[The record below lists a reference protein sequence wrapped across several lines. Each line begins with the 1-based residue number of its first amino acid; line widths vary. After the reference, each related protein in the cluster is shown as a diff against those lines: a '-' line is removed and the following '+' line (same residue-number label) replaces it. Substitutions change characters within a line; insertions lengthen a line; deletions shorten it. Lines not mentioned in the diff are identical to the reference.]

1 MAKWFDR
8 YPGPDFVVSGAAATL
23 RVLED
28 RLGIPAGQPLRRTA
42 HGSGFDIAY
51 VQVNADL
58 ALSASWIQLMGLQ
71 PLSDAESRS
80 DTGRELRA
88 MLLAYITAQRLDR
101 PVLTHVQALSA
112 PTEDDIGAIIEL
124 LRSRGVP
131 HLARLRNVYIGLLE
145 ENGRIRYDPAA
156 DAGMFLEFA
165 PTVQSGFSNF
175 LLPPRLAAEP
185 EVAVLPAGTFVR
197 PVARAHIVP
206 SAEAVIERLRAI
218 LDWPDEEDVEWVDG
232 DGQRSAVIRPLNQLS
247 ATWEIVEPA
256 NPGSRAGQVLARWG
270 AGPWA
275 NRIGVFGLEAKLAD
289 LDRRGTRWTEIAPG
303 GGGERRVALSRA
315 DLRGLTVELEDMRV
329 VHRGEGAGRVA

>member
-8 YPGPDFVVSGAAATL
+8 YPGPDLVVSGAAQTL

-51 VQVNADL
+51 LQMNSDL
-58 ALSASWIQLMGLQ
+58 SLSASWIQLMGLQ
-71 PLSDAESRS
+71 PLTDAESRS
-80 DTGRELRA
+80 DTSRELRA

-131 HLARLRNVYIGLLE
+131 HVARLRNVYIGLVE

-165 PTVQSGFSNF
+165 PTVQTGFRNF
-175 LLPPRLAAEP
+175 LLPPQLAANP
-185 EVAVLPAGTFVR
+185 EVAVLATGTLVR
-197 PVARAHIVP
+197 PVARTQVVP
-206 SAEAVIERLRAI
+206 SAEAVIERFRAI
-218 LDWPDEEDVEWVDG
+218 LDWPDEEDMEWLDG
-232 DGQRSAVIRPLNQLS
+232 DGQRSVVIQPQNQLS
-247 ATWEIVEPA
+247 AVWEIVEPTS
-256 NPGSRAGQVLARWG
+256 PGSRADEALARWG

-275 NRIGVFGLEAKLAD
+275 NRIGVFGLDAKLAD
-289 LDRRGTRWTEIAPG
+289 LDRRGTRWTDIAPG
-303 GGGERRVALSRA
+303 PGGERRVALSRH
-315 DLRGLTVELEDMRV
+315 DLRGVTIELEDMTV
-329 VHRGEGAGRVA
+329 VYRGEGASRVA